1 MNTMT
6 HEIGPVDN
14 LCLNSDLESAFRS
27 YRPSSTA
34 TTYQGVI
41 PQDGVAL
48 SQESSD
54 DNYDEGDGLCSNL
67 MAAWG

>member
-1 MNTMT
+1 MNKMT
-6 HEIGPVDN
+6 HEIGPVDH

-27 YRPSSTA
+27 YRPSSSA
-34 TTYQGVI
+34 PAYQGVI

-48 SQESSD
+48 SQESSLE
-54 DNYDEGDGLCSNL
+54 NGDEGEGLCHNL